1 MPTAPETS
9 QEIFERNRQV
19 IPGGVVSLNRAIDP
33 VRAFVKAQ
41 GAYLWDAEGR
51 RYIDYHAAFSP
62 YLLGHAHSEVDAA
75 VIASIQRGESLM
87 GAGPTPWE
95 GELARL
101 LIECVPTL
109 ESVQITNTGS
119 EATFNALRIAR
130 AATERDGVVIMQ
142 GGYNGW
148 HNDVTFNLAD
158 PLARLAAD
166 PEHGELPLRPMTA
179 GIPRSVFG
187 DVHPVPYNDLAAV
200 ESVFEKGTIA
210 AILLEPILQ
219 NIGVVKPRPGY
230 LAGLRELCDRH
241 DVVLIF
247 DEVKTGFRHAL
258 GGYQSLC
265 GVCPDLS
272 TFGKAVAN
280 GYPLGVIGGKK
291 KYMDHFVHPDPAQ
304 RVMIAGTYNA
314 HPIPVAAAIATLK
327 HLRNHRDEIY
337 PRLDRLGQRMESGLE
352 KIFRDRGIPTTIARQ
367 GSAFVVYFMD
377 HAPVDWRDIAAHH
390 DGKLDLRYRRALIER
405 GIFHFPAST
414 KQGSLSAAHTES
426 DVDETLAIT
435 ADVVQNL

>member
-1 MPTAPETS
+1 
-9 QEIFERNRQV
+9 
-19 IPGGVVSLNRAIDP
+19 
-33 VRAFVKAQ
+33 VRAFVRAQ

-62 YLLGHAHSEVDAA
+62 YLLGHANPDIDAA
-75 VIASIQRGESLM
+75 VIAAIRSGQSLV

-95 GELARL
+95 GQLARL
-101 LIECVPTL
+101 LVECVPNL
-109 ESVQITNTGS
+109 EAIQITNTGS
-119 EATFNALRIAR
+119 EATFNALRLAR
-130 AATERDGVVIMQ
+130 AATGLDGVVIMQ

-148 HNDVTFNLAD
+148 HNDVAFNLAD
-158 PLARLAAD
+158 PLPAMSAD
-166 PEHGELPLRPMTA
+166 PDHAELPRRPMTA
-179 GIPRSVFG
+179 GIPRSVWG

-200 ESVFEKGTIA
+200 ERVFQTGNIA

-219 NIGVVKPRPGY
+219 NIGVVKPKAGY
-230 LAGLRELCDRH
+230 LAGLRELCDRYG
-241 DVVLIF
+241 VVLIF

-291 KYMDHFVHPDPAQ
+291 KYLDYFVHPEPAK

-314 HPIPVAAAIATLK
+314 HPVPVAASIATLQY
-327 HLRNHRDEIY
+327 LRDNHDEIY
-337 PRLDRLGQRMESGLE
+337 PHLERLGQRMESGLA
-352 KIFRDRGIPTTIARQ
+352 KIFADRSITATLSRQ

-377 HAPVDWRDIAAHH
+377 HAPVDWRDVAAHH
-390 DGKLDLRYRRALIER
+390 NSALDLRYRRALIER
-405 GIFHFPAST
+405 GIFHFPAPT
-414 KQGSLSAAHTES
+414 KQGSLSTAHTDT

-435 ADVVQNL
+435 AEVAKNLN